1 MTAIAGLLSVVYAGQ
16 VAQARREFDGV
27 RRDLDVAKEAIFER
41 RYDDA
46 YDALTGAERSLRKVK
61 RDAGTFP
68 FGMLAPLPAIG
79 SPSKALDH
87 AAGAA
92 LDVVDAGRIL
102 VDAARDLPTSGTK
115 AIDGHDLSEF
125 HAAAE
130 ASTVDLERARER
142 LVVAQRKLDGPAGA
156 FLPALSQPARAAQ
169 ALIDDVAAQLGHA
182 HDGLDLLADLTDPG
196 TDARLLVLS
205 QDTMELRATG
215 GFIGSYGILHFER
228 GTVALEE
235 YDSFEALDSPEP
247 PMEPPAEL
255 EPALRRP
262 WDLSNVNWWPDF
274 PTSAEKAREMF
285 RRQRGVEVDG
295 VIALTEHVMAD
306 LVGVFGPIEV
316 PGYEKPVTKE
326 GFAERVLYE
335 VELKRPLDVP
345 RKRFLI
351 ELSEIVFDRL
361 FTLEGGDVPE
371 VADAVAHAIGA
382 GDVQLWFAD
391 PARQARL
398 EGGALSGALPRTERD
413 FLMLVDANLTASK
426 ANQHLVRDATYTVGY
441 DDDLGRYLAKLEVQV
456 ANEGAETPVNRYYNG
471 FLRVYVPEGVTLA
484 SVETPPRD
492 HGPAPD
498 GPYRVLSRA
507 LFVRPGES
515 QTVTFEY
522 VLPASV
528 APGGDYGLTWVRQ
541 AGTPADHLTAVIG
554 SKRVT
559 APPGE
564 RTLRVG
570 HRLERSGL
578 RAWLHDRWLF
588 RKLGL

>member
-1 MTAIAGLLSVVYAGQ
+1 M
-16 VAQARREFDGV
+16 
-27 RRDLDVAKEAIFER
+27 RRDLDVAKEAILER

-46 YDALTGAERSLRKVK
+46 DDALAGAERRLRKVK

-87 AAGAA
+87 AAGAG

-102 VDAARDLPTSGTK
+102 VDAARELPTSGTK
-115 AIDGHDLSEF
+115 EIDGHDLSGF

-130 ASTVDLERARER
+130 ASGADLDRARER
-142 LVVAQRKLDGPAGA
+142 LAVAQRKLDGPAGA
-156 FLPALSQPARAAQ
+156 FLPALSQPARDAR

-215 GFIGSYGILHFER
+215 GFVGSYGILHFDH

-235 YDSFEALDSPEP
+235 YDSFESLPAPDP

-255 EPALRRP
+255 APALP
-262 WDLSNVNWWPDF
+262 KFWGISNVNWWPDF
-274 PTSAEKAREMF
+274 PTTAETAREMF

-326 GFAERVLYE
+326 GFGERVLYE

-345 RKRFLI
+345 RKRFLV
-351 ELSEIVFDRL
+351 ELSGLVFDRL
-361 FTLEGGDVPE
+361 FALDGDDVPE
-371 VADAVAHAIGA
+371 VADAIGDAIGA

-391 PARQARL
+391 PARQAPL
-398 EGGALSGALPRTERD
+398 EGSALSGALPAPDGD
-413 FLMLVDANLTASK
+413 FLMLVDSNLTASK
-426 ANQHLVRDATYTVGY
+426 ANQHLVRDVTYTVEH
-441 DDDLGRYLAKLEVQV
+441 DDAHGRYLATLEVEV
-456 ANEGAETPVNRYYNG
+456 ANKGAETPVNRYYNG
-471 FLRVYVPEGVTLA
+471 YLRVYVPEGSRLRPGDD
-484 SVETPPRD
+484 EQPND
-492 HGPAPD
+492 DGPAPD
-498 GPYRVLSRA
+498 GPYHVFSRA
-507 LFVRPGES
+507 LFVGPGES
-515 QTVTFEY
+515 DTVTFEY
-522 VLPASV
+522 ELPPSV
-528 APGGDYGLTWVRQ
+528 APGGTYRLTWVRQ
-541 AGTPADHLTAVIG
+541 AGTPADHLAAVIG

-564 RTLRVG
+564 RTLRVEQ
-570 HRLERSGL
+570 RLERSGL

-588 RKLGL
+588 RRLGF